1 MTDLPPPAA
10 EVAAATPPKH
20 QKKRRKY
27 PIHFHAS
34 LRWDSPIRVVPSGV
48 ELHLGGTAFTVGVTE
63 QVGRTLQEQPPEA
76 GHPYTVLLW
85 FRTPEG
91 YVQELEL
98 AKVTPTQGP
107 EAASKPQFSV
117 GARLKAVNRDEG
129 FLIAEVE
136 LNKRGALMEP
146 FEVHIWA
153 ALALLE
159 RLPKV
164 GRTVVV
170 TGEYRPQ
177 SGRLV
182 ATRCKPV
189 HIAAPKN
196 PPAPP
201 PQTVPQG

>member
-1 MTDLPPPAA
+1 MTDLLPPAA
-10 EVAAATPPKH
+10 EVAAATLPKQ

-48 ELHLGGTAFTVGVTE
+48 ELHLGGTSITVGVTE
-63 QVGRTLQEQPPEA
+63 QVRRTLQEQPPEL
-76 GHPYTVLLW
+76 GRPSTVLLW

-98 AKVTPTQGP
+98 AKVMTATGP

-117 GARLKAVNRDEG
+117 GGRLKAVNREEG
-129 FLIAEVE
+129 FLIVEVE
-136 LNKRGALMEP
+136 PNKQGVLAEAFP
-146 FEVHIWA
+146 VHIWA
-153 ALALLE
+153 ALDLLE
-159 RLPKV
+159 KLPKV
-164 GRTVVV
+164 GRTLVV

-182 ATRCKPV
+182 ATRCTPV
-189 HIAAPKN
+189 HIGAPKS
-196 PPAPP
+196 PPVAS
-201 PQTVPQG
+201 PQAVPQG